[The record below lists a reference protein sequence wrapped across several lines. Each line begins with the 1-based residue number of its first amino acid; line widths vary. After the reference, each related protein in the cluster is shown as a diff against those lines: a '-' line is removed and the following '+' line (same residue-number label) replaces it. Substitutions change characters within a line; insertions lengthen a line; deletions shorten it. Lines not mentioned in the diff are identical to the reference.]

1 MSLTKDDLKAIQ
13 EIIEPI
19 VEPIYNRLETFEKGQ
34 AEIKINVGTLEAKQ
48 DAFEAKQDAFEAKQD
63 AFEAK
68 QDAFEAKQDAFEAR
82 QDAFEAK
89 QDAFEAKQD
98 AFEERLD
105 HFEERL
111 DRVEE
116 ILQTVHES
124 QVRVELEWLP
134 KIGLALDAIS
144 ASIEKNTE
152 QDKRISVLENTTQN
166 HSNRIFALEQISKAN

>member
-34 AEIKINVGTLEAKQ
+34 AEIKINVGTL
-48 DAFEAKQDAFEAKQD
+48 
-63 AFEAK
+63 
-68 QDAFEAKQDAFEAR
+68 
-82 QDAFEAK
+82 EAK